1 MTSREREGLSEAAGA
16 SDDALI
22 TPDLL
27 TSITELSLSHCELT
41 DISFLAPAENIQ
53 SLILYKNQI
62 ADIAALEGL
71 TSLSDLSLS
80 GNPVDD

>member
-1 MTSREREGLSEAAGA
+1 MTSREREGLSKAAGA
-16 SDDALI
+16 SDDAL
-22 TPDLL
+22 TTLDLL
-27 TSITELSLSHCELT
+27 ASITELSLSHCELT
-41 DISFLAPAENIQ
+41 DISFLVHAENIQ

-80 GNPVDD
+80 GNLVDD